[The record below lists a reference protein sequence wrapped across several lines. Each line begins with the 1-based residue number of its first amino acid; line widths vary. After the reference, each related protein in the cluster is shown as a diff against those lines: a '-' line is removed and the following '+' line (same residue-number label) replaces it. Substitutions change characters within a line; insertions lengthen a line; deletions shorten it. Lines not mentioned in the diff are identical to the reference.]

1 MATTYMVYGIYS
13 PLNIYERNIES
24 VNFIYQIGTI
34 KKIPNS
40 LWYCEDREVKSCVS
54 QILV

>member
-13 PLNIYERNIES
+13 PLNIYKHNIES

-34 KKIPNS
+34 KKSPTPSGTVRI
-40 LWYCEDREVKSCVS
+40 EKSKAVF
-54 QILV
+54 LRY

>member
-40 LWYCEDREVKSCVS
+40 LCYCEDSEVKSCVS